1 MALQQSDP
9 TGVADL
15 ESGHTGADG
24 SANSGHPVDP
34 PDEIRLRPRPYFSV
48 VVLVL
53 ATALMLVVPYISG
66 AYVVGLVTLVLIF
79 SVVNLAWNLL
89 LGYGGVFSFGQLG
102 FFAVG
107 GYTAANLDLHT
118 SLPLLVTIPTAAAVG
133 GLVGLAIGIP
143 SLRLYGP
150 YMVLFTLAF
159 QLSLSALVSTDSSGL
174 TGGAAGLGG
183 LKSIEFWGLER
194 QQATLYVGIVIFLVA
209 YGGIAFL
216 LRSPLGLA
224 LLAVRDSREAA
235 EARGVNLFRHRVAL
249 FTMSAFLTALAG
261 AFYAHYV
268 GVIVPTVLSLGLLLS
283 LLAMLML
290 GGLGTQAGPVVGT
303 LVLVYLNDRLSSAE
317 EYRQAIWGALIVV
330 VALLLPGGIVGTA
343 GRLFAKARSF
353 IDDWVRGG
361 SPQTGEDTGDVPFG
375 DGREGSAIGS
385 SAGEPARAADSSG
398 GVLGRAGPDRS

>member
-1 MALQQSDP
+1 M
-9 TGVADL
+9 TMNDL
-15 ESGHTGADG
+15 GDG
-24 SANSGHPVDP
+24 RSAG
-34 PDEIRLRPRPYFSV
+34 IRLRPRRYFSF
-48 VVLVL
+48 VVLAG
-53 ATALMLVVPYISG
+53 ATLLMLLVPYLSG
-66 AYVVGLVTLVLIF
+66 PYLVGLVTLVLIF
-79 SVVNLAWNLL
+79 SMVNIAWNLL

-118 SLPLLVTIPTAAAVG
+118 SLPLWASIPAAAVVG

-174 TGGAAGLGG
+174 TGGAGGLGG
-183 LKSIEFWGLER
+183 LQSIEFWGLDR
-194 QQATLYVGIVIFLVA
+194 QQSTLCVGIVLFLLA

-224 LLAVRDSREAA
+224 LMAVRDSREAA

-249 FTMSAFLTALAG
+249 FTISAFLTALAG

-268 GVIVPTVLSLGLLLS
+268 GVIVPTVLGLGLLLN

-303 LVLVYLNDRLSSAE
+303 FVLVYLNDRLSSTE
-317 EYRQAIWGALIVV
+317 EYRQAIWGALIVIV
-330 VALLLPGGIVGTA
+330 VLLLPGGIVGTA
-343 GRLFAKARSF
+343 SGLFGRARSF
-353 IDDWVRGG
+353 VEEWV
-361 SPQTGEDTGDVPFG
+361 
-375 DGREGSAIGS
+375 REGSPPSGQD
-385 SAGEPARAADSSG
+385 AGDVKREGGADVLPPESTLIDLAGATNPG
-398 GVLGRAGPDRS
+398 GVLGRAGPDEAAVFWRSEDQGGVPG